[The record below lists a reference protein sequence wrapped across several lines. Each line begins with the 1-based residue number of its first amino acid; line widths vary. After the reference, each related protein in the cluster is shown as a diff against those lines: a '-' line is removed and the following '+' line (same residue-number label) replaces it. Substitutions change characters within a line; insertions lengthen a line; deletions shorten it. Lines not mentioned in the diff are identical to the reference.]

1 MAGSIADFKAS
12 FNQDLARP
20 SRFDVNVPIPIGL
33 LPYRGIGRTLS
44 MRCESTELPGRS
56 ISTTTMKVYGAE
68 EKYPYQTAY
77 GDISLTFI
85 VGDDM
90 GEKKFFDGWLD
101 WINPTINYN
110 LKYKADY
117 AVPLTINQYT
127 VQNQLSYSVTML
139 DAFPVAVNQLDL
151 DWSSD
156 GHHKLTVT
164 FAYTSWRN
172 NSVEALGMELLET
185 TIADSLFNSTIQRE
199 SLLGRDLIRRPFEA
213 KEDFEN
219 RQGFNFDQY

>member
-12 FNQDLARP
+12 FRTDLARP
-20 SRFDVNVPIPIGL
+20 SRFDVNIPIPIGL
-33 LPYRGIGRTLS
+33 LPYREIGRTLR
-44 MRCESTELPGRS
+44 MRCENAELPGRS
-56 ISTTTMKVYGAE
+56 ISTTSMKIYGVE
-68 EKYPYQTAY
+68 EKFPYQTTY
-77 GDISLTFI
+77 NDTSLTFI

-90 GEKKFFDGWLD
+90 AEKKFFDAWLN

-117 AVPLTINQYT
+117 AVPLTVNQYD
-127 VQNQLSYSVTML
+127 VKNELSYSVTML
-139 DAFPVAVNQLDL
+139 DAFPIAVNQLDL

-172 NSVEALGMELLET
+172 NSLEALGMELLET
-185 TIADSLFNSTIQRE
+185 TIANSLFDSAIQRE
-199 SLLGRDLIRRPFEA
+199 SLLGRDLIQAPFETRQQF
-213 KEDFEN
+213 ED
-219 RQGFNFDQY
+219 RLTP